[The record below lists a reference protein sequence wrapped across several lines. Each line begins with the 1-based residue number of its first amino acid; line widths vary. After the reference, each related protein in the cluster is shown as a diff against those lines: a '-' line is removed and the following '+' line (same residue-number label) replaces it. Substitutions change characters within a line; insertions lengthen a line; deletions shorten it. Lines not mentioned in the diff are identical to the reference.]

1 MHASGVV
8 RMLPGNGCLFS
19 TMAALIAGAASLFG
33 TTPALAEGG
42 LSGRWSG
49 NYNCGIET
57 TMTLEVSEKDGLLEG
72 VFSFDAQGQ
81 SGSYRMA
88 GRLQPDRRFTFVPR
102 EWIKRPDGFTAL
114 GITGMLNENNRLIE
128 GRLSPCMPG
137 DFKAARAMPE
147 GQAASATQPPKPLQT
162 GALTGIWTGGIG
174 CRMNRR
180 GNTETYPLEMQ
191 IIADGDGVGAFGHV
205 QIYKKRNSGAGE
217 AFQQF
222 GLYSGRQD
230 GGALTLENPLMADRG
245 GAQIFLKGLAG
256 TIGAETIEGKVSMSG
271 CETVSLK
278 RKGALQPVAVP
289 APMAG
294 MWMGTTGRQNETA
307 VILHAVTDADPPFV
321 ELQAT
326 YPANLPD
333 AERDRLRMIFVPV
346 VDEGGK
352 LLLVP
357 VSRREATGVFGGG
370 SGPVRHVIGQ
380 WRGALAFAGNGE
392 SLELRGLLRE
402 GDIAAASGSPQA
414 AQNTIR
420 LTKPSKEQAEAV
432 ASGEAPPVDLGGS
445 IGGALAAAPSRE
457 AQCRVLEGWLKPFEE
472 GLNID
477 RMSLDNLLAGLIGA
491 FADEVFE
498 PVFGLPFLLTTQ
510 EERGAVA
517 RLVRDT
523 CRNAMRMRMVGVV
536 GDFVLSTEHQFTG
549 MTTLMADRAETG
561 GWMARL
567 QGELRSLPQD
577 QSGLDRLKG
586 MRADMAKRRRDLTD
600 AQVKEVEAAIAGREN
615 EVKVAM
621 LLAEVAALPET
632 GLEQGNLNRVFA
644 VLNRARSS
652 GIDNQGMAKL
662 RESAEAK
669 ARKLLDGPLR
679 EAAALAVTLPISLD
693 GMRLGNEA
701 MSQFRPYRQGMEEW
715 FGTIDGSGIL
725 HPLYSRLDAI
735 RNDAG
740 VQAAFRERLLEV
752 ATGPEA
758 EAAVRSA
765 AAAYLEPDETHR
777 YPAFAAIIEE
787 VALVAEVRA
796 ISVVDASG
804 SPQPGEPT
812 AEEIARF
819 ALQRVREANAQ
830 QAAKDDVCMSGQ
842 VSDPVQAVLCLTSPG
857 LITGQKGF
865 GARLIAVRKIGC
877 VPEVSDIQY
886 RCTFTQEIQIDM
898 PGGDAFGGNTLGQMA
913 RQMSSGEAVDARFSR
928 AAGGGWNVVW
938 GDLQ

>member
-1 MHASGVV
+1 
-8 RMLPGNGCLFS
+8 MLTGRGCLFS
-19 TMAALIAGAASLFG
+19 TMAALIAGAASLFCTG
-33 TTPALAEGG
+33 ARAESALA
-42 LSGRWSG
+42 GRWSG

-57 TMTLEVSEKDGLLEG
+57 TMTLDVSEKDGLLEG

-114 GITGMLNENNRLIE
+114 GITGILNENNRLIE
-128 GRLSPCMPG
+128 GKLSPCMG

-147 GQAASATQPPKPLQT
+147 GERSAAMAPPGPLQT
-162 GALTGIWTGGIG
+162 GALTGSWAGGIG

-180 GNTETYPLEMQ
+180 GNTETYPLELQ
-191 IIADGDGVGAFGHV
+191 VIADSDGAGAFGHV
-205 QIYKKRNSGAGE
+205 QIYKKRNSGAGPV
-217 AFQQF
+217 FDQF
-222 GLYSGRQD
+222 VLLSGRQD
-230 GGALTLENPLMADRG
+230 GTSLTLENPLTVDRG
-245 GAQIFLKGLAG
+245 GAQVFLKGLAG
-256 TIGAETIEGKVSMSG
+256 SIGTDSIEGKVSMSG

-278 RKGALQPVAVP
+278 RKGALQPVAMP
-289 APMAG
+289 ATLAG
-294 MWMGTTGRQNETA
+294 TWMGTAGRQNETS
-307 VILHAVTDADPPFV
+307 VILHGVTDADPPFI

-333 AERDRLRMIFVPV
+333 AERDRLRLTLVPV
-346 VDEGGK
+346 VEQDGR

-357 VSRREATGVFGGG
+357 VSRREATGVFGGA
-370 SGPVRHVIGQ
+370 GPARHVLGQ
-380 WRGALAFAGNGE
+380 WRGVLVSSGSNE
-392 SLELRGLLRE
+392 SVELRGLARE
-402 GDIAAASGSPQA
+402 GDVAALAGSPQA
-414 AQNTIR
+414 LQNTIR
-420 LTKPSKEQAEAV
+420 LTRPTKQQEEAV
-432 ASGEAPPVDLGGS
+432 ASGEAPPVDFGGS
-445 IGGALAAAPSRE
+445 IAGALAAAPSRE
-457 AQCRVLEGWLKPFEE
+457 AQCRVLEAWLKPLE
-472 GLNID
+472 GGVDID
-477 RMSLDNLLAGLIGA
+477 RMSVDSVLAGLIGA

-517 RLVRDT
+517 RLIRDT

-536 GDFVLSTEHQFTG
+536 GDFVLTAEFQFSK

-567 QGELRSLPQD
+567 QEELRGLPED
-577 QSGLDRLKG
+577 QSGLERIKA
-586 MRADMAKRRRDLTD
+586 MRADMAKRGRDLTD
-600 AQVKEVEAAIAGREN
+600 AQAKEVEAAIAARESK
-615 EVKVAM
+615 VKLAM
-621 LLAEVAALPET
+621 LLAEVTALPET
-632 GLEQGNLNRVFA
+632 GFEQGNLNRVFA
-644 VLNRARSS
+644 VLNRAQSS
-652 GIDNQGMAKL
+652 GLDRPGLARL
-662 RESAEAK
+662 RESAQAK
-669 ARKLLDGPLR
+669 ARSLLDGPLR
-679 EAAALAVTLPISLD
+679 EAAALAPTLPVSLE
-693 GMRLGNEA
+693 GMRLGNET
-701 MSQFRPYRQGMEEW
+701 MGRFRPYRQGMEEW
-715 FGTIDGSGIL
+715 FGTIDGTGIL
-725 HPLYSRLDAI
+725 QPLYSRLEEI

-740 VQAAFRERLLEV
+740 VKSAFREKLLEV

-765 AAAYLEPDETHR
+765 AASYLGPEETHR
-777 YPAFAAIIEE
+777 YPDFAAIIDE

-819 ALQRVREANAQ
+819 ALQRVRDANAQ
-830 QAAKDDVCMSGQ
+830 QAAKDDLCMSGQ
-842 VSDPVQAVLCLTSPG
+842 VSDPVQAMLCLTSPG

-877 VPEVSDIQY
+877 VAEVSDIQY

-898 PGGDAFGGNTLGQMA
+898 PGGDAFGANTLGQMA

-938 GDLQ
+938 GDLR